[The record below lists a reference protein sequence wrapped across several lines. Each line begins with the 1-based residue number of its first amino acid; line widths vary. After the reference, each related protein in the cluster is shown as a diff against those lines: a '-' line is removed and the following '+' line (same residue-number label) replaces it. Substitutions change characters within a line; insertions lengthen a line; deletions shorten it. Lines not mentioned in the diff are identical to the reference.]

1 MKHLDFDLL
10 LVRDQGVGG
19 SNPLSPTIL
28 SNELHRRHW
37 LRNPVLCRGLC
48 RNCQSW
54 SRLFVAVT
62 DSDWFRSLSRR
73 APDEVNFWQP
83 SGGMRW
89 RNRFGLGFT
98 VDLMT
103 LGGTSQ
109 SGGEQTIDTNLAS
122 GRKSGYTFTY
132 TAGEKINGAI
142 RSYTVTAVP
151 DQVGTT
157 GQRRFF
163 SDESGEV
170 HYNAGGSADT
180 TSPVI
185 Q

>member
-1 MKHLDFDLL
+1 M
-10 LVRDQGVGG
+10 R
-19 SNPLSPTIL
+19 ST
-28 SNELHRRHW
+28 
-37 LRNPVLCRGLC
+37 
-48 RNCQSW
+48 
-54 SRLFVAVT
+54 VT
-62 DSDWFRSLSRR
+62 SRR
-73 APDEVNFWQP
+73 NRDRGFTLIELLIVVTIILIIAAFTIPKITKSQIPAHEASAIASIKAINAAQMIYASSHPD
-83 SGGMRW
+83 
-89 RNRFGLGFT
+89 LGFT

-132 TAGEKINGAI
+132 TPGEKVNGAI
-142 RSYTVTAVP
+142 RSYTVTGVP

-170 HYNAGGSADT
+170 HYNAGGPADA